1 MQSFFRTKKTED
13 DKQEIV
19 EEALLANYDSYY
31 RLAYAYV
38 KNPEDAGDIVQ
49 EGAYQAIKKCRTLE
63 KPEYVKTWLYR
74 LMLNEVFS
82 FCRKKQKTV
91 STEEVVTEP
100 WTEDRYQD
108 MDLWKALDALE
119 DKDRTVILLRYFE
132 EYKISEIADIMDEKV
147 STIKRRLYRGIKK
160 MRIQMENDWIWEE

>member
-100 WTEDRYQD
+100 W
-108 MDLWKALDALE
+108 KALDALE

-147 STIKRRLYRGIKK
+147 STIKSRLYRGIKK
-160 MRIQMENDWIWEE
+160 MRIQMENDWIWEG